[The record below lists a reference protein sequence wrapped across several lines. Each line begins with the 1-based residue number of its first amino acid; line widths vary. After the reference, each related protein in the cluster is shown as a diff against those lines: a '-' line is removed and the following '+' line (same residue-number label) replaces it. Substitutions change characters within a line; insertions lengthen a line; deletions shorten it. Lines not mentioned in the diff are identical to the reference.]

1 MDKDVQ
7 IQPLVSFLVAT
18 YNRVNLVQQCINS
31 IFSQTYGNIEVIVV
45 DDASTDDTEKMM
57 QSEFSGKVK
66 YYKNEQNRGVAYSR
80 NLGLSYARGEYIGL
94 LDSDDLLLDKGHVET
109 AIGIFESGQQIA
121 VFTSDAYC
129 IDLEG
134 NRIYE
139 KTFFETVIDHRD
151 IELVSGAKDFEY
163 IFCHGVH
170 SCGAIFRKDITEAI
184 GFLNTAYKIAWDEDF
199 FLRAS
204 ACGKKIYY
212 HNEPNV
218 GYRIHNNSFSRNLSG
233 LYREKIKV
241 RESVVRG
248 NNGLKKELGGRLRN
262 RLADQYYCLTDAYLK
277 ENRLL
282 PSFLAILKAV
292 FIYPPIISRLIKRC
306 RVFV

>member
-1 MDKDVQ
+1 MP
-7 IQPLVSFLVAT
+7 IRPLVSFLVAT
-18 YNRVNLVQQCINS
+18 YNRAGLVQQCVRS
-31 IFSQTYGNIEVIVV
+31 ILEQTYENIEIIVI
-45 DDASTDDTEKMM
+45 DDASTDGTE
-57 QSEFSGKVK
+57 SLLRNEFGEKIK
-66 YYKNEQNRGVAYSR
+66 YLCNNINRGVAYSR
-80 NLGLSYARGEYIGL
+80 NLALDYARGEYIGL

-129 IDLEG
+129 LDLRG
-134 NRIYE
+134 NRIYG

-151 IELVSGAKDFEY
+151 IELVSGVKDFEY

-170 SCGAIFRKDITEAI
+170 SCGAIFRKDIIEAI
-184 GFLNTAYKIAWDEDF
+184 GFLNTAYKIDWDEDF

-204 ACGKKIYY
+204 ACGEKIYY
-212 HNEPNV
+212 HNKPTV
-218 GYRIHNNSFSRNLSG
+218 GYRIHSNNFSRNLSG

-241 RESVVRG
+241 RESVVRK
-248 NNGLKKELGGRLRN
+248 NKGLKKELGGRLRN
-262 RLADQYYCLTDAYLK
+262 RLADQYYCLADAYLK
-277 ENRLL
+277 ENRLF
-282 PSFLAILKAV
+282 PSFLAIFKAV